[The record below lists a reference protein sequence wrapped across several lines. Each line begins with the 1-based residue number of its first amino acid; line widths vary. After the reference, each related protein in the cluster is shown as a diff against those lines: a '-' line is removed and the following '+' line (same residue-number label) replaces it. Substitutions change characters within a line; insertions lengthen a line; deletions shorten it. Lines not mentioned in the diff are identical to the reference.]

1 MKNEVTKIFTMA
13 GVVWILAW
21 FLLPTQ
27 NKKMAMIFNS
37 STPTM
42 IIPTTAPAFEL
53 TSDVFE
59 DNVPINAGTE
69 LTSFTA

>member
-1 MKNEVTKIFTMA
+1 MA
-13 GVVWILAW
+13 AVVWILAC
-21 FLLPTQ
+21 FLLRTQ
-27 NKKMAMIFNS
+27 NKKMATIVNS

-42 IIPTTAPAFEL
+42 IIPATAPAFEL

-69 LTSFTA
+69 LELISIPASFTA